1 MSDRPAILLVCLG
14 NICRS
19 PLAEGAFRAEA
30 ARAGVDAEIDSAGTA
45 AWHVGK
51 SPDPRSIAAARAG
64 GVDISRQRARQVTT
78 GDFTRF
84 THIFAMDDK
93 NLADLEA
100 MAPPGATAE
109 VRLLLD
115 LVEFRAGASVIDPYY
130 GDEEMF
136 AYTWDAVS
144 EAARQFFAETA
155 G

>member
-30 ARAGVDAEIDSAGTA
+30 ARAGVIAEIDSAGTA

-64 GVDISRQRARQVTT
+64 GVDISRQRARQVTAE
-78 GDFTRF
+78 DFARF
-84 THIFAMDDK
+84 THIFAMDDT

-109 VRLLLD
+109 VHLLLD
-115 LVEFRAGASVIDPYY
+115 LVESRAGASVIDPYY

-144 EAARQFFAETA
+144 EAARQFFSETA

>member
-64 GVDISRQRARQVTT
+64 GVDISRQRARQVTAE
-78 GDFTRF
+78 DFTRF
-84 THIFAMDDK
+84 NHIFAMDDK
-93 NLADLEA
+93 NLADLESI
-100 MAPPGATAE
+100 APPSATAE

-115 LVEFRAGASVIDPYY
+115 LVELRAGASVIDPYY
-130 GDEEMF
+130 GDEQMF

-144 EAARQFFAETA
+144 EAARQFFSETA